1 MKSVKRFMTGLLC
14 TALLAGALTGCGSRA
29 AEDGS
34 SETGNEVENETGS
47 ETGSETEAESGDD
60 GGESQEGSVEN
71 TGAGTESAG
80 AAKDTASGEEEAIQ
94 IPEVAIAPFELPEGE
109 ALQFVHDMKI
119 GWNLGNT
126 FDAINDS
133 FTGDELELESSWCGV
148 KTTAEMLQDIKE
160 AGFNSVRI
168 PVSWHNHV
176 DENWQISEAW
186 LNRVQEVVDYA
197 YDNGMYVILNI
208 HHDNSEEFLY
218 PDSAH
223 LEQSIGYVTT
233 IWKQLGQR
241 FQDYDEHL
249 IFECMNE
256 PRLVGSQY
264 EWWLNPGAEECK
276 DAVSCINEI
285 NQAFVNTVRESGGN
299 NGTRYLMIPGYCA
312 SPDGVLNSGFVLP
325 EDAEGVENRL
335 ILSVHA
341 YTPYNFAL
349 QGEGE
354 SGSKTEFDS
363 DSAASVRDID
373 SFMDQLYRQYISNGI
388 PVIIGEFGSR
398 DKSGNLQARID
409 HATYYIAAAR
419 ARGITC
425 FWWDNNAF
433 SGNGENFGIYYRR
446 QGKFLYPDILNG
458 LMKYAD

>member
-1 MKSVKRFMTGLLC
+1 MKSMKGFIAGMLC
-14 TALLAGALTGCGSRA
+14 VTLIAGILSGCGGPE
-29 AEDGS
+29 AEVGS
-34 SETGNEVENETGS
+34 PEVENGR
-47 ETGSETEAESGDD
+47 TENESGS
-60 GGESQEGSVEN
+60 GTELQSGTGED
-71 TGAGTESAG
+71 GTESPEANPESAG
-80 AAKDTASGEEEAIQ
+80 DGKEGTGDEKDAASGEEEAIQ
-94 IPEVAIAPFELPEGE
+94 IPEVEIKPFDIPEGE
-109 ALQFVHDMKI
+109 ALQFVRDMKI

-133 FTGDELELESSWCGV
+133 FTGDELELESSWCGI
-148 KTTAEMLQDIKE
+148 KTTAEMMQDIKE

-197 YDNGMYVILNI
+197 SDNGLYIILNI
-208 HHDNSEEFLY
+208 HHDNSEDFLY

-223 LEQSIGYVTT
+223 LEQTVGYVTT
-233 IWKQLGQR
+233 IWEPLCQR
-241 FQDYDEHL
+241 CQEYEAQL

-264 EWWLNPGAEECK
+264 EWWLNPGAEECQ

-299 NGTRYLMIPGYCA
+299 NGSRYLMVPGYCA

-349 QGEGE
+349 QAEGE
-354 SGSKTEFDS
+354 SGSTSKFDS
-363 DSAASVRDID
+363 DSAGSVRDIN
-373 SFMDQLYRQYISNGI
+373 SFMDQLYNKYISNGI
-388 PVIIGEFGSR
+388 PVVIGEFGSR
-398 DKSGNLQARID
+398 DKSGNLQDRVD
-409 HATYYIAAAR
+409 HAAYYIAAAK

-425 FWWDNNAF
+425 VWWDNNAF
-433 SGNGENFGIYYRR
+433 SGDGENFGIYYRR
-446 QGKFLYPDILNG
+446 QGKFLYPDILNA

>member
-1 MKSVKRFMTGLLC
+1 MKSVKGFMSGLLC
-14 TALLAGALTGCGSRA
+14 AALTAGMLTGCGGP
-29 AEDGS
+29 EVETGS
-34 SETGNEVENETGS
+34 SAGENGRVES
-47 ETGSETEAESGDD
+47 ETGSGTKS
-60 GGESQEGSVEN
+60 ESQAGEDGTEN
-71 TGAGTESAG
+71 TGDSTENSGAGQEGGGDQKDTSAG
-80 AAKDTASGEEEAIQ
+80 EEGTIE
-94 IPEVAIAPFELPEGE
+94 IPEVVIEPFDIPEGE

-126 FDAINDS
+126 FDATNDS
-133 FTGDELELESSWCGV
+133 FTGDELELESSWCGI
-148 KTTAEMLQDIKE
+148 KTTAEMIQDIKE
-160 AGFNSVRI
+160 AGFHSLRL

-176 DENWQISEAW
+176 DEDWQISEAW

-208 HHDNSEEFLY
+208 HHDNNEEFLY

-223 LEQSIGYVTT
+223 LEQSVSYVTT
-233 IWKQLGQR
+233 IWEQLCSR

-264 EWWLNPGAEECK
+264 EWWLNPSAEECK

-299 NGTRYLMIPGYCA
+299 NGNRYLMVPGYCA

-354 SGSKTEFDS
+354 SGSTAEFDS
-363 DSAASVRDID
+363 DAAGSVRDIN
-373 SFMDQLYRQYISNGI
+373 SFMDQLYKKYVSNGI
-388 PVIIGEFGSR
+388 PVVIGEFGSR
-398 DKSGNLQARID
+398 DKGGNLQSRVD
-409 HATYYIAAAR
+409 HAAYYIAAAR

-425 FWWDNNAF
+425 VWWDNNAF

-446 QGKFLYPDILNG
+446 QGKFLYPDILNA